1 MRKMAMSFFGTL
13 SCFVLVFVLIR
24 WWVVSHLDFSQV
36 GQVSA
41 ISPVRLA
48 KEVDSLALDIKE
60 GKTPS
65 RKVDLASVGAPEEEA
80 QLLGLRHLVEVFEVG
95 FRRPPKDA
103 SELQQLI
110 LQASPMFRQRR
121 LLDEDARECGIF
133 TFPQDSYLLNCDGWR
148 PAEPNDLRSLV
159 ERFDSEIEKFY
170 VVEGHVFLYA
180 PPSNARPYKL
190 Q

>member
-1 MRKMAMSFFGTL
+1 MRKVALCFLGTL

-36 GQVSA
+36 GQVST
-41 ISPVRLA
+41 ISPARLT
-48 KEVDSLALDIKE
+48 KDVDSLALDIKD
-60 GKTPS
+60 GKTPW

-80 QLLGLRHLVEVFEVG
+80 RLLGLRHLVEVFEVG
-95 FRRPPKDA
+95 LGRPPNDA
-103 SELQQLI
+103 SELQQII
-110 LQASPMFRQRR
+110 LKASPRFRQRR

-148 PAEPNDLRSLV
+148 PAAPNDLRSLV
-159 ERFDSEIEKFY
+159 ERFDSETEKFY
-170 VVEGHVFLYA
+170 VVGGHVFLYA
-180 PPSNARPYKL
+180 PPSSARPYKL